1 MFTDFAAL
9 RMSIQLHRQRMTIQ
23 QQLNTA
29 QLEMSNQTHSFKDQY
44 NFQFQ
49 QAKHHWIAKRTR
61 FEQEKLQRVLPS
73 RNGKFPTGTQMTQTY
88 MAHQD
93 RTGLCRELGTCMADI
108 VDAVDNIAH
117 GRIQNYFFNEPF
129 IPPPPPPGFDPQ
141 ILEQSSQ
148 REANKRNELNNLTL
162 KHRVAE
168 EERSRAWKKLLKVK
182 GDHKMQQKLYTSAGT
197 YRIHQLDANNCN
209 RFPMPNLQQCSIEE
223 IPQMATHLSA
233 ASSFT
238 PAPLSTPPEQCA
250 EDASRHCFTAT
261 RKRMAAVGVTH
272 VPFAPQPQQQT
283 AEEQDQNQVSRS
295 SKEGARPRRR
305 SRS

>member
-1 MFTDFAAL
+1 M
-9 RMSIQLHRQRMTIQ
+9 
-23 QQLNTA
+23 
-29 QLEMSNQTHSFKDQY
+29 
-44 NFQFQ
+44 
-49 QAKHHWIAKRTR
+49 
-61 FEQEKLQRVLPS
+61 
-73 RNGKFPTGTQMTQTY
+73 
-88 MAHQD
+88 
-93 RTGLCRELGTCMADI
+93 CRELGTCMADI

-141 ILEQSSQ
+141 ALEQSSQ

-182 GDHKMQQKLYTSAGT
+182 GDNKMQQKLYTSAGT

-209 RFPMPNLQQCSIEE
+209 RFPMPNLQQCGLEE
-223 IPQMATHLSA
+223 IPQMGTHLGSI
-233 ASSFT
+233 SSFT
-238 PAPLSTPPEQCA
+238 PAPLPTRPEPFA
-250 EDASRHCFTAT
+250 EDASKYCFTAT

-272 VPFAPQPQQQT
+272 IPPRFQPNQGT
-283 AEEQDQNQVSRS
+283 EEEQDQHHVSRA
-295 SKEGARPRRR
+295 SKEGSRSRRR